1 MQILPFWLMSIFQAL
16 KAFYFLT
23 SMTWEVFGMSG
34 KFKLFQ
40 WWSQVVEFDTKH
52 LNVVGISFAQV
63 CLSLPH
69 SNLPNKGSWA
79 RARGYSCAQALPLWC
94 STERRRCARS
104 GARGLLFHS
113 ALARAL
119 LAFACALGN
128 GRAPTS
134 LAFFRRFSQDF
145 LSYSKKYICMKFWDF
160 VMDIRLI
167 MYRKSLITGVKYI
180 PQIVKINSHIHVY
193 S

>member
-1 MQILPFWLMSIFQAL
+1 
-16 KAFYFLT
+16 
-23 SMTWEVFGMSG
+23 MTWEVFGMSG

-79 RARGYSCAQALPLWC
+79 PRARGYSCAQALPLC
-94 STERRRCARS
+94 SSTSRRRCALC

-113 ALARAL
+113 ALARFWPSRARWHKPAWPFSEDFHRIFCL
-119 LAFACALGN
+119 IVRNTLHEILGFFFCLF
-128 GRAPTS
+128 S
-134 LAFFRRFSQDF
+134 LDCRGKIYFSNF
-145 LSYSKKYICMKFWDF
+145 ENKWSYLVVLF
-160 VMDIRLI
+160 V
-167 MYRKSLITGVKYI
+167 
-180 PQIVKINSHIHVY
+180 INH
-193 S
+193 

>member
-1 MQILPFWLMSIFQAL
+1 MQILPFWLMKIFKAL

-23 SMTWEVFGMSG
+23 NMTWEVFGMSG

-79 RARGYSCAQALPLWC
+79 PRARGYSCAQALPLC
-94 STERRRCARS
+94 SSTSRRRCALC

-113 ALARAL
+113 ALARFWPSRARWHKPAWPFSEDFHRIFCL
-119 LAFACALGN
+119 LVKNTFAWNFEL
-128 GRAPTS
+128 
-134 LAFFRRFSQDF
+134 L
-145 LSYSKKYICMKFWDF
+145 LWI
-160 VMDIRLI
+160 I
-167 MYRKSLITGVKYI
+167 MYRKSLIAGAKYMFQNVRI
-180 PQIVKINSHIHVY
+180 NGQI
-193 S
+193 